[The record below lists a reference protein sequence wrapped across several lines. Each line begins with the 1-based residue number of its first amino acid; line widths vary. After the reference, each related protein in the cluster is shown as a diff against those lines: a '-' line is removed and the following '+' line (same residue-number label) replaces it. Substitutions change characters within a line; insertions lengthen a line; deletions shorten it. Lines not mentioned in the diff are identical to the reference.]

1 MIEKTH
7 KKKEDKINLRK
18 LQILTA
24 AKICIMKNGF
34 HAASM
39 AQISNL
45 SGLSVGGIYRY
56 FSNKEE
62 MINELVKGIVDKRL
76 RLLTTLDINL
86 ADMSDIISARLG
98 MQAHDKNFS
107 EDNILMFEV
116 MTEVNRNPN
125 VATIYKEADNRM
137 FDALLEKLL
146 EFQKEIDIETA
157 EAQVEIMMSI
167 FSGTDTRSLNKRHIN
182 EIKLREFYDGILS
195 SIFNTTISR

>member
-1 MIEKTH
+1 
-7 KKKEDKINLRK
+7 
-18 LQILTA
+18 
-24 AKICIMKNGF
+24 MKNGF

-157 EAQVEIMMSI
+157 EAQVEIM
-167 FSGTDTRSLNKRHIN
+167 
-182 EIKLREFYDGILS
+182 
-195 SIFNTTISR
+195 